1 MKDTLYYNEQH
12 ERQKVK
18 REKDMK
24 WYVYHDCNFVKM
36 YILKEKH
43 WKEVHGNDIS
53 VTGCKIQVADFQ

>member
-43 WKEVHGNDIS
+43 
-53 VTGCKIQVADFQ
+53 